1 MLLLNLELNA
11 TAKHPQ
17 QQQQQPDSLD
27 PRQTRMRCSL
37 SPPLSLSLALRINKP
52 FVKATDSHAL

>member
-11 TAKHPQ
+11 TAKHP

-37 SPPLSLSLALRINKP
+37 SPPPYLSRSAYKQTVRQS
-52 FVKATDSHAL
+52 D